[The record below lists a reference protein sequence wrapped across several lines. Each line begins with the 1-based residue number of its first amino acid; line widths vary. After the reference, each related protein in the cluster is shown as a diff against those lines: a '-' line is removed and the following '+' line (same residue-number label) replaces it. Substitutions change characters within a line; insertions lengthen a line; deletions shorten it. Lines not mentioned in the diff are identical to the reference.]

1 MKKAIQTILAEH
13 KGKLLASSLVT
24 LLPALAGRW
33 MMWESLALLAAH
45 WLVLL
50 VVFSDRRNRK
60 GQSRKAVGLVF
71 WVMPF
76 TSLLTGGAAAVYG
89 GEGTELKYQFHNY
102 VSDINGEF
110 LAAAARRQN

>member
-1 MKKAIQTILAEH
+1 MKKAMQTILAEH

-50 VVFSDRRNRK
+50 VVFSDRRNRE

-76 TSLLTGGAAAVYG
+76 TSLLTGGAAA
-89 GEGTELKYQFHNY
+89 L
-102 VSDINGEF
+102 
-110 LAAAARRQN
+110 LARGADGAGAFSAAMAERSAAFCTFSSHSK